1 MALFLSTFTNKVD
14 RKGRVSVPAPFRA
27 DIMARDWVG
36 IVAFPSFVNACIE
49 GCDLAYMERLSD
61 SIEEF
66 APFAEERDA
75 FTTSI
80 LAASHRLGFD
90 AEGRIT
96 LPEPLI
102 AHAGIDGQVTFV
114 GRGRTFQMWEPE
126 AFAGFDAEQ
135 REFALKQRSELRLRP
150 SRPGDGR

>member
-1 MALFLSTFTNKVD
+1 VALFLSTFTNKVD

-27 DIMARDWVG
+27 AMTGQGWAGV
-36 IVAFPSFVNACIE
+36 IVFPSFVNACIE

-80 LAASHRLGFD
+80 LAASHQLGFD

-96 LPEPLI
+96 LPERLI

-126 AFAGFDAEQ
+126 AFARFDAEQ
-135 REFALKQRSELRLRP
+135 REIALKQRSELRLRP
-150 SRPGDGR
+150 RRSGDGQ